1 MMMMI
6 HRELRLHRPNWFSPF
21 LDTHGMNSIETT
33 TSIEDMTRDSSFASF
48 AQLKSQFIFGSAQTR
63 HRRGELCPFASRWW
77 PHSRETWGRPNRQ
90 RPPFLRRLFA
100 SHPAILKSLPRD
112 DIFFRL
118 LLCVVLLLRVLRAD
132 DDYFRQQQPQSKR
145 QRQRL
150 YYFIKYVGIYSIL
163 RTDHRA
169 HRAHTEGDQWPRVG
183 DMNST

>member
-1 MMMMI
+1 MNDEWPYCPSKYVTYVERETMMMMI

-33 TSIEDMTRDSSFASF
+33 STTTSSIEDMTRDTAALQASHNSSPNSFSVQRKQDVVVESFAH
-48 AQLKSQFIFGSAQTR
+48 L
-63 HRRGELCPFASRWW
+63 PRWW
-77 PHSRETWGRPNRQ
+77 PHSRETWSRPNRQ

-100 SHPAILKSLPRD
+100 SQPAILKSLPRD

-132 DDYFRQQQPQSKR
+132 DDYFRQSKR

-150 YYFIKYVGIYSIL
+150 YYYFIKHVGI
-163 RTDHRA
+163 
-169 HRAHTEGDQWPRVG
+169 
-183 DMNST
+183 